1 MQNTSTLAELTFAIQ
16 LLEEEKAKKELQLK
30 HQFHVTYESLKPINI
45 LKNTIQDVSSSIN
58 VTDSI
63 IGALMGVASG
73 YLTKKVAVGSS
84 HNFFR
89 KMLGSFLQV
98 GVTTVVSNHP
108 ETVKSIGEFLYK
120 NIFHKKDSNET
131 PE

>member
-63 IGALMGVASG
+63 IGALMGVS
-73 YLTKKVAVGSS
+73 Y
-84 HNFFR
+84 F
-89 KMLGSFLQV
+89 
-98 GVTTVVSNHP
+98 
-108 ETVKSIGEFLYK
+108 FLYY
-120 NIFHKKDSNET
+120 IVVVL
-131 PE
+131 